1 MPIAGTL
8 KLNGCNYQFGWDL
21 ISQDVANNT
30 STVSFYGI
38 LTPTGSYVAWSSG
51 TASVHTAQAG
61 LRTRYTQSEVVV
73 QSNFTFP
80 HNADGTLTLA
90 PGYGINTTFTSGS
103 GTVIIQ
109 LPQIKR
115 FATITA
121 TPSSLTDED
130 DPYITFTNPGG
141 ATNLNVW
148 LEVNPNG
155 THYAQRTLDITSG
168 TYTWDL
174 TEEEREQL
182 RAELTTSNKGT
193 IRLGLYSTQSGT
205 TSASYKDIPYE
216 IINATPLIR
225 GATID
230 EADEKI
236 VSNNLTR
243 TGYFITGYSDIH
255 GYITSPA
262 EPQKGGRIVK
272 YQMVLED
279 KSVDIPIDTR
289 EGIIYDVS
297 KIIGMRTSC
306 EFKAIDNRGNIG
318 RYGVV
323 FGSNSID
330 YSAIQLD
337 KENCTLERNATGENA
352 TLTFSGEFWN
362 NSFGNRTNEIRSTTY
377 IIKKSDGT
385 EVVGTTPITPTID
398 GSSFSFSGLIAGDNN
413 TLWNLGDVYEVELTI
428 SDFLTSDTI
437 TFTLNSAYP
446 NICIDKQGVGINC
459 IYDSNLGGHLQV
471 GGKVIDVGSEDL
483 EWTLLGTTTS
493 NNRINLP
500 TEWKELYVISSV
512 AGSSSIVLTWYVLK
526 KVVEMGKT
534 QYRTGFY
541 LTSAVNYGA
550 SIYFRN
556 NGATGELIE
565 SYSNGSSVI
574 ANQTTYWYYR

>member
-51 TASVHTAQAG
+51 TASIHTAQAG

-155 THYAQRTLDITSG
+155 EHYAQRNLTITSG
-168 TYTWDL
+168 TYTWEL

-262 EPQKGGRIVK
+262 EPRKGGRIVK
-272 YQMVLED
+272 YQMILED

-289 EGIIYDVS
+289 EGIIYDVP

-337 KENCTLERNATGENA
+337 KENCTLERDATGENA
-352 TLTFSGEFWN
+352 TLTFNGSFWN
-362 NSFGNRTNEIRSTTY
+362 SSFGNRTNEIRNITY
-377 IIKKSDGT
+377 IIKKADGT
-385 EVVGTTPITPTID
+385 EAVGTTPITPTID

-437 TFTLNSAYP
+437 TFTLNSFYP
-446 NICIDKQGVGINC
+446 NICIDKQGVGIMC
-459 IYDSNLGGHLQV
+459 AYDSNIGGGLQV
-471 GGKVIDVGSEDL
+471 LGEVVPSMSDINSLIKLKRYTGTVSVGAGSTSTGSLGNLTSIDGYTYVGIIPQQTGYADQWLVNFSSYSGKVQYMVRNYYSG
-483 EWTLLGTTTS
+483 TLS
-493 NNRINLP
+493 AS
-500 TEWKELYVISSV
+500 ISC
-512 AGSSSIVLTWYVLK
+512 YVLY
-526 KVVEMGKT
+526 MKT
-534 QYRTGFY
+534 SYY
-541 LTSAVNYGA
+541 NSILVN
-550 SIYFRN
+550 
-556 NGATGELIE
+556 
-565 SYSNGSSVI
+565 
-574 ANQTTYWYYR
+574 